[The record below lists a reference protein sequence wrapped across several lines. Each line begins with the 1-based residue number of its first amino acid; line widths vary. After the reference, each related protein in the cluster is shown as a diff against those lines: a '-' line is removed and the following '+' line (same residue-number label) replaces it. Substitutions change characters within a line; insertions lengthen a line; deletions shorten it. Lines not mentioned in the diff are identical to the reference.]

1 MLPHTDAEGHAAWP
15 RRSALPWQ
23 TPMPTA
29 AGDITVTVS
38 IGLAQMEGLPGEVD
52 QLMARADQALYE
64 AKRGGRNQARGWR

>member
-15 RRSALPWQ
+15 KIHTAVAQ

-38 IGLAQMEGLPGEVD
+38 IGLAQMEAYR
-52 QLMARADQALYE
+52 AR
-64 AKRGGRNQARGWR
+64 WIS